1 MTTVIKPAKDAK
13 FFTNMSNARRA
24 LKKVF
29 NCSTEVANSLINME
43 ALEDGGRYWFSE
55 EGVTRAA
62 NWFREASANRAA
74 NPSIAADK
82 IATVAVPAPAA
93 PEAPK
98 ASKARSEVRNGV
110 RKPIKGKCAEVWAM
124 LTAMQELHPHA
135 AINIADVR
143 ALAETQGWNLNNATI
158 EFYGWRKFHA
168 VTK

>member
-13 FFTNMSNARRA
+13 FFSNQSNARRA
-24 LKKVF
+24 LKKIF
-29 NCSTEVANSLINME
+29 NCSTEVANSLIHME

-55 EGVTRAA
+55 AA
-62 NWFREASANRAA
+62 VNHAA

-98 ASKARSEVRNGV
+98 ASKVRSEIRNGV
-110 RKPIKGKCAEVWAM
+110 RRPIKGKCAEVWST
-124 LTAMQELHPHA
+124 LDDIKKQGSEVDIRVVRELA
-135 AINIADVR
+135 S
-143 ALAETQGWNLNNATI
+143 QKGWNLNNATI

-168 VTK
+168 VSE

>member
-13 FFTNMSNARRA
+13 FFSNQSNARRA
-24 LKKVF
+24 LKKIF
-29 NCSTEVANSLINME
+29 NCSTEVANSLIHIE

-55 EGVTRAA
+55 AA
-62 NWFREASANRAA
+62 VNHAA

-98 ASKARSEVRNGV
+98 ASKVRSEIRNGV
-110 RKPIKGKCAEVWAM
+110 RRPIKGKCAEVWST
-124 LTAMQELHPHA
+124 LDDIKKQGSEVDIRVVRELA
-135 AINIADVR
+135 A
-143 ALAETQGWNLNNATI
+143 QKGWNLNNATI

>member
-1 MTTVIKPAKDAK
+1 MTTVIKPTKDAK
-13 FFTNMSNARRA
+13 FFSNQSNARRA
-24 LKKVF
+24 LKKIF

-55 EGVTRAA
+55 AA
-62 NWFREASANRAA
+62 VNRAA

-168 VTK
+168 DVK

>member
-1 MTTVIKPAKDAK
+1 MTTVIKPTKDAK
-13 FFTNMSNARRA
+13 FFTNQSNARRA
-24 LKKVF
+24 LKKIF
-29 NCSTEVANSLINME
+29 NCSTEVADSLINME

-55 EGVTRAA
+55 AA
-62 NWFREASANRAA
+62 VNRAA

-110 RKPIKGKCAEVWAM
+110 RRPIKGKCAEVWAM

-143 ALAETQGWNLNNATI
+143 ALAETQGWSLNNATI

-168 VTK
+168 DVK